1 MKQKQKPKKNNFW
14 SQLVLPFV
22 RPHFLFCFGNLYL
35 FVNIFS
41 KLFTVV
47 VMETAVLSVRVK
59 KSLKE
64 EAEKMGIDIKPAVE
78 ALLEKLVAEKKAK
91 AQKRAEELRR
101 AMGNVTVEEWVRDI
115 KQTRR
120 EM

>member
-1 MKQKQKPKKNNFW
+1 
-14 SQLVLPFV
+14 
-22 RPHFLFCFGNLYL
+22 
-35 FVNIFS
+35 
-41 KLFTVV
+41 
-47 VMETAVLSVRVK
+47 METAVLSVRVK
-59 KSLKE
+59 KSLKD

-101 AMGNVTVEEWVRDI
+101 IMHVTEEEWIQDV
-115 KQTRR
+115 KATRR